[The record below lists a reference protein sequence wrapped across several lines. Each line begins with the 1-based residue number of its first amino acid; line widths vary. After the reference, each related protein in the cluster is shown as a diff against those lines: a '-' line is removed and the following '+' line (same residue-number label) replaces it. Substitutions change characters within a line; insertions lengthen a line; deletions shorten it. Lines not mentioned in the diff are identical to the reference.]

1 MNIKIIYTSDTH
13 GRLSAYDF
21 LNKNYGSFGLSRLSS
36 YLKNIDTP
44 YLLLDNGDYLQGSP
58 LLDYTRKANTFNPV
72 AKVFNALKYDYITVG
87 NHDFNYGLS
96 HLQKFKS
103 LCNTKILC
111 ANILDQNDFLFK
123 PYAIH
128 LINGVRIAIIG
139 LTTEYIPFW
148 EKPEH
153 ILNLKFVDAVK
164 ITKQIIKDNNLKQLS
179 DLIVVLYHGGFDRDL
194 KTGQLYD
201 KATIENRGYD
211 LFQIEDVDILLTG
224 HQHVPQ
230 VYSKNNRVAIQTS
243 SNAKDF
249 GLIDITISKDKNKL
263 SVDRVEAKVQSLEAY
278 PIDQSMELLLKK
290 GLDETNEFLSK
301 TIGTTQHDMS
311 IKSPLS
317 CRIKKHLLFQ
327 MINQIQL
334 EYTKADISVASLPN
348 ETHGFKKNI
357 TLNDIAVNFPFEND
371 LVVLE
376 ITGEILKNA
385 LEKNAEYF
393 SIQNDTIIIN
403 PKYLFPKVEHYNYDV
418 YDGINYTI
426 KVGNP
431 LGKRITSLSINGIP
445 IEEKKRYTIALNSYR
460 AIGSGGFD
468 MFKLAKKIISYPVSY
483 FELIENFIDKHPILS
498 LEINNNYDVIL

>member
-1 MNIKIIYTSDTH
+1 MDIKIIYTSDTH
-13 GRLSAYDF
+13 GRLTAYDF
-21 LNKNYGSFGLSRLSS
+21 LNKNYGDFGISRLSS
-36 YLKNIDTP
+36 YLKNLNAN

-58 LLDYTRKANTFNPV
+58 LLDYTRKTNAFNPV
-72 AKVFNALKYDYITVG
+72 AKIFNALKYDYINVG

-96 HLQKFKS
+96 HLKTFES
-103 LCNTKILC
+103 SCNSPILC
-111 ANILDQNDFLFK
+111 ANILNSNKHFFK
-123 PYAIH
+123 PYTIH
-128 LINGVRIAIIG
+128 ELNGVKIAIIG

-153 ILNLKFVDAVK
+153 ISNLTFMDAVK
-164 ITKQIIKDNNLKQLS
+164 TTKQIIKDNHLKQLS

-194 KTGQLYD
+194 KTGKLYD

-224 HQHVPQ
+224 HQHIPQ
-230 VYSKNNRVAIQTS
+230 VYSKNKRVALQTS

-249 GLIDITISKDKNKL
+249 GVIDISIKSDGKNLIVDKIEGKI
-263 SVDRVEAKVQSLEAY
+263 ESLETY
-278 PIDQSMELLLKK
+278 PIDQNIETLLKQE
-290 GLDETNEFLSK
+290 LNETNKFLSK
-301 TIGTTQHDMS
+301 TIGSSKYDMS

-317 CRIKKHLLFQ
+317 CRIKKHLIFQ

-334 EYTKADISVASLPN
+334 EYTQADISIASLPN

-393 SIQNDTIIIN
+393 SIQDNKIGIN

-431 LGKRITSLSINGIP
+431 LGKRIKSLTINGIP
-445 IEEKKRYTIALNSYR
+445 IEENKTYKIALNSYR

-468 MFKLAKKIISYPVSY
+468 MFKNAKKIMSYPVSY
-483 FELIENFIDKHPILS
+483 FELIQNFILKHPLLEI
-498 LEINNNYDVIL
+498 EINNNYNVIM